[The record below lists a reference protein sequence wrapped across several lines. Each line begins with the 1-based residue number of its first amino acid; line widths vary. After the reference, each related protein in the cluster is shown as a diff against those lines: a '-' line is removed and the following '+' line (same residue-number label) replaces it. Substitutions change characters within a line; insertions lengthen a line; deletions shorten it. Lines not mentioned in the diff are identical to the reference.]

1 MQRRPAWTGY
11 LVGLMHLEGI
21 SAKELAREAGWGEKY
36 LSAVLCGRRQPAGA
50 EQKVMEAYARLS
62 LKMDR
67 RPHGLGD
74 DLKALLEQYRET
86 DPEYARRLGRYL
98 GFKDE

>member
-1 MQRRPAWTGY
+1 MQKRPVWTGY
-11 LVGLMHLEGI
+11 LVGLMHIEGI
-21 SAKELAREAGWGEKY
+21 CAKELAQEVGWGDKY

-62 LKMDR
+62 MKKDR
-67 RPHGLGD
+67 RAYGLDD

-86 DPEYARRLGRYL
+86 APEYARRFGLYL
-98 GFKDE
+98 GIKDE